1 MPDNEKDNDKRH
13 KFIREGAQYLTL
25 GTETFLP
32 ILLGALA
39 GYYLI
44 DMKYGTSPTWTV
56 ILTLVGFVVGMYGL
70 FRTVMKVNKKK

>member
-1 MPDNEKDNDKRH
+1 VNINKEEEENRH
-13 KFIREGAQYLTL
+13 KFIREGAQYLTI
-25 GTETFLP
+25 GTEIFLP

-44 DMKYGTSPTWTV
+44 DMKYGTKPLWTV

-70 FRTVMKVNKKK
+70 IKTVIKVKKD